1 MKKKPRIIISAT
13 AVVLCAAAFAVFY
26 FAPVNLSN
34 DELENALW
42 RDALARAAL
51 TGAIAGVAALCNYN
65 IFFVRGARMRCADY
79 LWCLPCL
86 AVALA
91 NFPYSALISGTA
103 VIERAD
109 LLPAFISKCLFIATS
124 EELLFRG
131 VLLRL
136 LDEVF
141 SESCHKFLKCTIISS
156 AVFALFHLLNLLD
169 GAAAGATLLQVGY
182 TFLTGLMFA
191 CVTIRTHNIFTAIIL
206 HFIFD
211 IGGFIVSDLGTGPF
225 QDVCFWILTAV
236 AAAVCATHLIIFAVK
251 RDRAECSR

>member
-65 IFFVRGARMRCADY
+65 IFFVRGTRMRGADY

-109 LLPAFISKCLFIATS
+109 DMPSGRSYSSLRLCLFVLRMKQATA
-124 EELLFRG
+124 
-131 VLLRL
+131 
-136 LDEVF
+136 EVIKPTM
-141 SESCHKFLKCTIISS
+141 ES
-156 AVFALFHLLNLLD
+156 
-169 GAAAGATLLQVGY
+169 
-182 TFLTGLMFA
+182 
-191 CVTIRTHNIFTAIIL
+191 TA
-206 HFIFD
+206 
-211 IGGFIVSDLGTGPF
+211 ST
-225 QDVCFWILTAV
+225 
-236 AAAVCATHLIIFAVK
+236 
-251 RDRAECSR
+251 

>member
-65 IFFVRGARMRCADY
+65 IFFVRGTRMRGADY

-109 LLPAFISKCLFIATS
+109 DMHPKSWTNFWGAYHLCRRGALIRHFAYASLF
-124 EELLFRG
+124 
-131 VLLRL
+131 
-136 LDEVF
+136 
-141 SESCHKFLKCTIISS
+141 
-156 AVFALFHLLNLLD
+156 
-169 GAAAGATLLQVGY
+169 
-182 TFLTGLMFA
+182 
-191 CVTIRTHNIFTAIIL
+191 
-206 HFIFD
+206 
-211 IGGFIVSDLGTGPF
+211 
-225 QDVCFWILTAV
+225 
-236 AAAVCATHLIIFAVK
+236 CA
-251 RDRAECSR
+251 

>member
-109 LLPAFISKCLFIATS
+109 LLPAFILKCLFIATS

-136 LDEVF
+136 LDEIF
-141 SESCHKFLKCTIISS
+141 SESSHKFLKCTIISS

-169 GAAAGATLLQVGY
+169 IADATPDDGTASMRLGSERRCQIAADERTLVDFVIHIHDQDIPVDQ
-182 TFLTGLMFA
+182 
-191 CVTIRTHNIFTAIIL
+191 TIQN
-206 HFIFD
+206 
-211 IGGFIVSDLGTGPF
+211 P
-225 QDVCFWILTAV
+225 
-236 AAAVCATHLIIFAVK
+236 LIRSAMPSL
-251 RDRAECSR
+251 RSCYSA